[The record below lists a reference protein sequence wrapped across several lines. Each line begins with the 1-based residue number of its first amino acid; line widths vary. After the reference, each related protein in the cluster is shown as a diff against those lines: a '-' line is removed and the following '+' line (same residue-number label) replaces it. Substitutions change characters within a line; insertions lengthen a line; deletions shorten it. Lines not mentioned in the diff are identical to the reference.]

1 MYHEVQSPYSFLWH
15 MREGVRPDGLV
26 VLVDSNRPVKQ
37 HGISPAQ
44 AKCEFAALGMTPV
57 EYRALAGGDVY
68 FMAFRLSGPR
78 PEPGKIKACPKA

>member
-1 MYHEVQSPYSFLWH
+1 
-15 MREGVRPDGLV
+15 
-26 VLVDSNRPVKQ
+26 VKQ